1 MRTVR
6 GVAAARARLHR
17 ARSKAKWGTKC
28 PPTPSGLPLPCPMRW
43 RCPAIFHP
51 CIWYLLQQ
59 RVCCACEVLC
69 CCLPLQLLCLS
80 GFRVCFPSRG
90 RACRLSCLSLWLAY
104 RLSGFPIHWTQFIE
118 VPSVALALLAAL
130 HVGSCSPAL
139 LGSGGRGREK
149 KKNIVTPRLLLLGVG
164 CLPGRRGCGPNRA
177 LCHVG

>member
-1 MRTVR
+1 MRAVR

-17 ARSKAKWGTKC
+17 ARSKTKWGTKC

-43 RCPAIFHP
+43 RCPAILHP

-69 CCLPLQLLCLS
+69 VAAFRSNCFVCLDLVFV
-80 GFRVCFPSRG
+80 FRPMDGHV
-90 RACRLSCLSLWLAY
+90 CRLSCLSLWLAY
-104 RLSGFPIHWTQFIE
+104 LSVFPIHWTQFIE

-139 LGSGGRGREK
+139 LGSGGRGVE
-149 KKNIVTPRLLLLGVG
+149 
-164 CLPGRRGCGPNRA
+164 RRRKT
-177 LCHVG
+177 L